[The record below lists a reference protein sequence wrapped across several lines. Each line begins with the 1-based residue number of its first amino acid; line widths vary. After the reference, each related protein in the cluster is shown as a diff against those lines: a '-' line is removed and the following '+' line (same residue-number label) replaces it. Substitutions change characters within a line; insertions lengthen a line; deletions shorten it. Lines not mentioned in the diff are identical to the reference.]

1 MKYAFSHYLLTV
13 AMSSAML
20 IGYTACSDD
29 ESGNSTGPSQ
39 QPFDESSE
47 LPTITSISPIVPTTL
62 NVRVNGDGTLMLIE
76 GGAKLDLLDT
86 TAIPTGAEINFTSA
100 KLILAKITETGEI
113 VKSPL
118 TIANDSVTGP
128 VPNINW
134 GQYGASITDNNKA
147 DCGSFRVYAVYNASY
162 DSNIPNMYVSIDST
176 NFVRDQSFCE
186 VIPETPTQTPEQ
198 IAAESVELVSAVV
211 NLGTKSSEGLSLAT
225 ATTVPTAS
233 ADIVFIS
240 DDLTGKISMYT
251 QNGVQVTPY
260 SNNRDK
266 NYDDDW
272 TINLLPPAPAH
283 MSDFR
288 FKKGGLTTS
297 SDFESFMFYV
307 AIGANY
313 NAETGDGFYAF
324 TLQSK
329 SDTPDANGN
338 YALSI
343 LMFKKK

>member
-1 MKYAFSHYLLTV
+1 
-13 AMSSAML
+13 
-20 IGYTACSDD
+20 
-29 ESGNSTGPSQ
+29 
-39 QPFDESSE
+39 
-47 LPTITSISPIVPTTL
+47 
-62 NVRVNGDGTLMLIE
+62 
-76 GGAKLDLLDT
+76 
-86 TAIPTGAEINFTSA
+86 
-100 KLILAKITETGEI
+100 
-113 VKSPL
+113 
-118 TIANDSVTGP
+118 
-128 VPNINW
+128 
-134 GQYGASITDNNKA
+134 
-147 DCGSFRVYAVYNASY
+147 
-162 DSNIPNMYVSIDST
+162 
-176 NFVRDQSFCE
+176 
-186 VIPETPTQTPEQ
+186 
-198 IAAESVELVSAVV
+198 
-211 NLGTKSSEGLSLAT
+211 
-225 ATTVPTAS
+225 
-233 ADIVFIS
+233 
-240 DDLTGKISMYT
+240 MYT
-251 QNGVQVTPY
+251 QNGVQITPY